1 MNEVKRELTI
11 FGRSYTVRTD
21 RSQED
26 IERAVEVIEKSYREI
41 SSTDLP
47 IPEEKRLVLLAL
59 DLGLKIVDEIKEKEE
74 LEKEIQALT
83 TELEKIL

>member
-1 MNEVKRELTI
+1 MKEIERDLTI
-11 FGRSYTVRTD
+11 FGRSYTVWTD

-26 IERAVEVIEKSYREI
+26 IEKAVGFIEKRYHVI

-59 DLGLKIVDEIKEKEE
+59 DLGLQIVDARKKITSMLDEIK
-74 LEKEIQALT
+74 ALT
-83 TELEKIL
+83 TEVERYL